1 MLALLL
7 AASLRVLQ
15 PFLVSAAWAVVIVVT
30 GWPTMLAL
38 QQRLG
43 GRRWAAITVL
53 MLGLLVLLVLP
64 VMAAVGAAV
73 ANAGEIAERIK
84 QLGTLDLP
92 APPAWV
98 AGLPVI
104 GERLVALWQQ
114 VAAAGIEGLLARLAP
129 YAGAVTRAFI
139 ARAGDIGFIL
149 VEIGLALGFAA
160 MLFAQGEDAA
170 RSAARFGRRLAGRT
184 GSDAVDLAMRAI
196 RGVAIGVGGT
206 AVLQSVLAGLGLAAA
221 GVPFAALLTAVIF
234 VSCIAQLGT
243 PVVMLPAV
251 IYVYWTGETGWG
263 TALLVWSIIIGTADN
278 VVRPLLIQ
286 RGVDLP
292 FWMVFT
298 GVVGGLIAFGLVGL
312 FVGPVVLAVV
322 GMLAERWL
330 SGRRTGGADARPP
343 GTD

>member
-1 MLALLL
+1 MPRTVRSEASRHPIRLALALGVLALLL

-114 VAAAGIEGLLARLAP
+114 VAAA
-129 YAGAVTRAFI
+129 
-139 ARAGDIGFIL
+139 
-149 VEIGLALGFAA
+149 
-160 MLFAQGEDAA
+160 
-170 RSAARFGRRLAGRT
+170 